1 MASAHK
7 WIHTSF
13 DVAFAIFWLG
23 VLAFTAM
30 SIVIII
36 VQGIRKQEWWEA
48 PGLLMMPAMLLWLVF
63 SIAGVVA
70 AVLNVLKAFV

>member
-7 WIHTSF
+7 WIHTNF
-13 DVAFAIFWLG
+13 DVAFAIFFLG
-23 VLAFTAM
+23 ALAFMAM
-30 SIVIII
+30 SIVIGI
-36 VQGIRKQEWWEA
+36 VQGIRKQEFWKA
-48 PGLLMMPAMLLWLVF
+48 PWPLMMPAMLLWLVF